1 MAYQIDARKVAGV
14 VVEAN
19 QAINN
24 KGFNHGE
31 VVLGLTELIG
41 RVIVSVSTS
50 PIQAQ
55 ELVKVVENHLA
66 VTLNRGAEATEKP
79 HIARV

>member
-1 MAYQIDARKVAGV
+1 MAYQIDPRKVAGV

-31 VVLGLTELIG
+31 VVLGLSELIG
-41 RVIVSVSTS
+41 RVIVSVATS

-55 ELVKVVENHLA
+55 ELVQVVENHLA
-66 VTLNRGAEATEKP
+66 LTLKRGAEATEKP
-79 HIARV
+79 FIAQA

>member
-1 MAYQIDARKVAGV
+1 MSYKIDPRKVAGV
-14 VVEAN
+14 VIEAN

-31 VVLGLTELIG
+31 VVLGLAELIG
-41 RVIVSVSTS
+41 RVIVSVSTT

-55 ELVKVVENHLA
+55 ELVQVVENHLA
-66 VTLNRGAEATEKP
+66 LTLKRGAEATEKSI
-79 HIARV
+79 IARA